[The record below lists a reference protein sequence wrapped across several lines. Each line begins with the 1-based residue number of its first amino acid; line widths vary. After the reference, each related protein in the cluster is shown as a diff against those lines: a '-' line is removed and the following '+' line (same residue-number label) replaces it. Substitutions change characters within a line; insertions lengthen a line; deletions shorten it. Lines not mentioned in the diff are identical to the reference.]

1 MPTHDKRTTA
11 EKRLLAFAVV
21 FGLVVVGMGLIWY
34 GNYGGTNSP
43 KLARLFASSG
53 CCCVAAGFGGLLL
66 WQIVKRVW

>member
-1 MPTHDKRTTA
+1 MSTHDKRTAA

-21 FGLVVVGMGLIWY
+21 FGLVALGIGLISY
-34 GNYGGTNSP
+34 GSYGAADSP
-43 KLARLFASSG
+43 RVAKLLVSSG